1 MDSKKAYEQ
10 MQDEMIDRESAYLCT
25 EIERALDRI
34 INYTDPLDDTMFR
47 DIKASAIKLLLTI
60 VNCIA

>member
-34 INYTDPLDDTMFR
+34 ITYTDMLDDSAFTK
-47 DIKASAIKLLLTI
+47 IKKPAIKLLKEWHL
-60 VNCIA
+60 

>member
-25 EIERALDRI
+25 EVERAVS
-34 INYTDPLDDTMFR
+34 YTH
-47 DIKASAIKLLLTI
+47 LTLPTI
-60 VNCIA
+60 MPV